1 MVYYL
6 RQQVQ
11 ERGSKMIVQVLDKF
25 GKAIARKEVWSL
37 QAMKSWLDYR
47 FPTLD
52 RMGYSVEILYTS
64 SDSLI

>member
-1 MVYYL
+1 
-6 RQQVQ
+6 
-11 ERGSKMIVQVLDKF
+11 MIVQVLDKF